1 MCSLPQAPSALVVSP
16 KRFVK
21 YETKT
26 FWDVKPGKKVL
37 SSGAHVSA
45 EPAVGAHAYA
55 EPAVGAHVYA
65 EPAVEAMCTQNHAPK
80 KKKKTQ
86 VLKCIRADVSTTLV
100 WRKELF
106 FTFFTCARP
115 CGLDDKLLPVRMLA
129 YLVTV
134 P

>member
-80 KKKKTQ
+80 KKKNSSSEMYKGRCFDDSC
-86 VLKCIRADVSTTLV
+86 LEER
-100 WRKELF
+100 
-106 FTFFTCARP
+106 TFFYVFHLRAALRP
-115 CGLDDKLLPVRMLA
+115 G
-129 YLVTV
+129 
-134 P
+134 